1 MGKPPCYMVDV
12 DYQTLIRFSDKNGH
26 WTNNPK
32 HEFND
37 FSLISFRD
45 NGVKFLMEPV
55 EIFENDEIEIIW
67 LSRDYMRQNTLG
79 GESS

>member
-1 MGKPPCYMVDV
+1 MVDV

-26 WTNNPK
+26 WTTNPE
-32 HEFND
+32 HEFQD

-45 NGVKFLMEPV
+45 DGVKFLMEPV

-67 LSRDYMRQNTLG
+67 LSRDYMRQTTKRRNGNDL
-79 GESS
+79 